1 MIMCCVFLQDGNTP
15 LHNASRNNRV
25 AAVEMLVKNGAA
37 MLVKNGAAINHTN
50 KVSYHD
56 ID

>member
-1 MIMCCVFLQDGNTP
+1 MIMYCVFLQDGDTP
-15 LHNASRNNRV
+15 LHEASRNNSV

-37 MLVKNGAAINHTN
+37 INQTN
-50 KVSYHD
+50 NVSWHV